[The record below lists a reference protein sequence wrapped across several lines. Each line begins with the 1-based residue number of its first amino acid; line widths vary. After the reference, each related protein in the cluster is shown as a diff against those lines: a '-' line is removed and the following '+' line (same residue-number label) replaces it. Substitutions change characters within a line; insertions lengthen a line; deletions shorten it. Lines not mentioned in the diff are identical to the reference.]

1 LSANQAIPSLEA
13 ILSHFLIIHNL
24 NQDWAFA
31 INGPMWSVATEWQIY
46 FLFPAL
52 LLPVYRRFGI
62 ISVVVIAFIVG
73 LSPSYLLSGWSEYA
87 ACPWF
92 LGLFALGM
100 AGASINFSK
109 KASIIRWK
117 KRIPWKLLTA
127 ILWISLIGKATVFP
141 GSNQLDISKSVSCLA
156 GVATASLIIY
166 CTHSLTEGNAK
177 HRHLILQL
185 FESRYAIAL
194 GTFSYSLYLIH
205 APIIVL
211 FFQFLLSQ
219 QISSSVTFLYMVIG
233 AVPLSI
239 AISYI
244 FHLNFEKQ
252 FMSSGRK
259 ANTKVVF

>member
-1 LSANQAIPSLEA
+1 MLYM
-13 ILSHFLIIHNL
+13 HFLIIHNL

-62 ISVVVIAFIVG
+62 ILVVLIAFIIG
-73 LSPSYLLSGWSEYA
+73 LSPSYILSGWSEYA

-127 ILWISLIGKATVFP
+127 ILWLGLIGKATIFP

-166 CTHSLTEGNAK
+166 CTHSLTEGNPK
-177 HRHLILQL
+177 QKPLILQL
-185 FESRYAIAL
+185 FESRYAIA
-194 GTFSYSLYLIH
+194 
-205 APIIVL
+205 
-211 FFQFLLSQ
+211 
-219 QISSSVTFLYMVIG
+219 
-233 AVPLSI
+233 
-239 AISYI
+239 
-244 FHLNFEKQ
+244 
-252 FMSSGRK
+252 
-259 ANTKVVF
+259 